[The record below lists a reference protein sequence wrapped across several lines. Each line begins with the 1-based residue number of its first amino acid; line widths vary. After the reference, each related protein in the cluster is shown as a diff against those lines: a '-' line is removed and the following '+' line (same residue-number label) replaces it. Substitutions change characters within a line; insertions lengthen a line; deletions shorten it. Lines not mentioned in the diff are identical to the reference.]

1 MTSGQW
7 KESFDKLS
15 EEFIK
20 FQEEMKEEIRILV
33 EDLDSERKRR
43 AQLEIDVDRLKKFR
57 ECNTDYICLTYLFL
71 ISSILL

>member
-33 EDLDSERKRR
+33 EDLDSERKKR

-57 ECNTDYICLTYLFL
+57 EFREKV
-71 ISSILL
+71 